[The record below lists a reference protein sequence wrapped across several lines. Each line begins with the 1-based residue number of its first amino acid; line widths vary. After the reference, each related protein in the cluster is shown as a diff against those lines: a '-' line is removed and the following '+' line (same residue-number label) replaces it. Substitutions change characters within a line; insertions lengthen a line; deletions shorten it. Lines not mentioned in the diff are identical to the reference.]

1 MGTITNPHQFSTT
14 TGATTSAQITDTI
27 DYPHSGL
34 IKSLSLGIRGNYVIK
49 SSHTCF
55 DITFAQAGGFTT
67 IAVVGG
73 DVFRNGSVKTVDAL
87 SAEPMDTSYNPG
99 TGAVDI
105 TPHATQDFY
114 LLLVA
119 KHNGSG
125 NDTMVLRGSNAVTG
139 RVPDYAQ
146 FDVPIA
152 LIKVTAGS
160 ADDSVATSDRLVQYL
175 TTEQTVK
182 NLSVGYDDNGY
193 NEAGLITG
201 LTTGTTIESIGT
213 LTLDADATKLT
224 ASASGKPTLT
234 LENTASVA
242 SAAYEPQ
249 IIFDRTGTSD
259 SSTSGDLGQI
269 VWRGKES
276 GGAVQDYVVLHG
288 EALDETHP
296 SEDGRLRL
304 TVARAGSDGFTA
316 GTSEFLRISGSEG
329 VIFNHEKIDINFAI
343 MGDTNDN
350 IFTVDAGTEVTNIR
364 SLSVGTAGELT
375 ITESSDDVI
384 FTNTVNDKDIKFVV
398 NDASGNDSTATLT
411 CQTAAT
417 AGIADD
423 RLVLKG
429 VEEVIIVALSDETTD
444 LTTGTGKVVMHMPF
458 AMTLTGVKASVN
470 TAPQGA
476 DIIVD
481 INETGSTSTI
491 MNTHASNYK
500 LTIVANEMTST
511 TATGTKIANITD
523 TALADNA
530 ALFFDIDQVGS
541 STAGKGLKVTLYG
554 YRT

>member
-14 TGATTSAQITDTI
+14 TGATTTAQITDTI

-49 SSHTCF
+49 SSNTCF

-87 SAEPMDTSYNPG
+87 SAEPMDTAYNPG
-99 TGAVDI
+99 TGNVDI

-146 FDVPIA
+146 LDVPIA

-182 NLSVGYDDNGY
+182 NLSVGYDSSGY

-201 LTTGTTIESIGT
+201 ASTGTTIESIGT

-224 ASASGKPTLT
+224 ASATGKPTLT
-234 LENTASVA
+234 LENTAAVA
-242 SAAYEPQ
+242 SAANEPQ
-249 IIFDRTGTSD
+249 IIFDRTGASD

-269 VWRGKES
+269 IWRGKES
-276 GGAVQDYVVLHG
+276 GGAVQDYVILHG

-304 TVARAGSDGFTA
+304 TVARAGSDGATA
-316 GTSEFLRISGSEG
+316 STSEFLRMSGSEG

-375 ITESSDDVI
+375 ITESSDDI
-384 FTNTVNDKDIKFVV
+384 SFTNTVNDKTLKFIV
-398 NDASGNDSTATLT
+398 NDGSGNDKTATLT
-411 CQTAAT
+411 AAT
-417 AGIADD
+417 TGDV
-423 RLVLKG
+423 LQLKG
-429 VEEVIIVALSDETTD
+429 IEETFIIAASDETTD
-444 LTTGTGKVVMHMPF
+444 LTTGNDKVLFHSPF
-458 AMTLTGVKASVN
+458 AFKLTGVKATVS
-470 TAPQGA
+470 TAPTGRTLE
-476 DIIVD
+476 VD
-481 INETGSTSTI
+481 IDRVRAGATRASVLSTLISI
-491 MNTHASNYK
+491 DAS
-500 LTIVANEMTST
+500 EMTSS
-511 TATGTKIANITD
+511 TAATPAVISTGNDSAG
-523 TALADNA
+523 A
-530 ALFFDIDQVGS
+530 ALSQVNADDTIHINIDNIGS
-541 STAGKGLKVTLYG
+541 SAAGRGLKVTIFG